1 MERGIDAT
9 KGNREREGLVDRLSN
24 RKISI
29 LEVKVDKESKP
40 CESCGFEPECRYAH
54 DFEVEECKDWRAREE
69 DEE

>member
-1 MERGIDAT
+1 M
-9 KGNREREGLVDRLSN
+9 NRSLVCEIN
-24 RKISI
+24 I